1 MRYSIHFDTA
11 VTTHMLFVTLNIS
24 VRISGETRE
33 EAHEERYTEK
43 QATCQLD
50 NLQSP

>member
-1 MRYSIHFDTA
+1 MLYSIHFDTA
-11 VTTHMLFVTLNIS
+11 VTIHMLFVTMNVS

-33 EAHEERYTEK
+33 EAHEERYMEK
-43 QATCQLD
+43 KATCQLD